1 MLLFHKASQ
10 LRDIYVDA
18 ASNTKGSIYQHEALG
33 PISMFTTTGAEDHR
47 KLRKV
52 LGGAFWS
59 LGTMKKEWE
68 PKIDQIIVNWA
79 ANQLRRA
86 DSGESIILSNKTS

>member
-33 PISMFTTTGAEDHR
+33 PISIFSTTGAEDHR
-47 KLRKV
+47 KLRKA

-59 LGTMKKEWE
+59 LGTMKKEFE
-68 PKIDQIIVNWA
+68 PKIDQLILNWVE
-79 ANQLRRA
+79 NQRRR
-86 DSGESIILSNKTS
+86 SGRGESIVLSNKTS